1 MSPEFLE
8 ATRNSSDPE
17 SLLIGPTFEGL
28 RTGND
33 TAQYG
38 VDSPTEIRVESTWSS
53 TGDTVSAEVVTL
65 QGRLDKNLV
74 LSVPIHAVRIQETD
88 GYSIHQP
95 FLDISEFG
103 ESPDQALE
111 NLIRY
116 MISDSTFLLNAPE
129 EELAPDAR
137 EQKRRYLQIL
147 GTSPDQ

>member
-8 ATRNSSDPE
+8 ATRNSSDSE

-33 TAQYG
+33 SAWYG
-38 VDSPTEIRVESTWSS
+38 VESPAAHTVESTWSS
-53 TGDTVSAEVVTL
+53 TEDTISAEVLTL

-88 GYSIHQP
+88 GYSICQP

-103 ESPDQALE
+103 EDPAQALE
-111 NLIRY
+111 NLISY
-116 MISDSTFLLNAPE
+116 MVSDSTFLLHAPE

-147 GTSPDQ
+147 DTSRDQ